1 MKQINME
8 FSPTQQLAYDHY
20 LNGDNVFI
28 TGPGG
33 TGKSYFIKKVYENAK
48 QRNLNVSVTAMTG
61 CAALL
66 LDCNAKT
73 ISFVGKHWVRDRPDR
88 DDPWTDCK
96 ISLNETTGLHTDLL
110 IIDEVSMI
118 VARIV

>member
-1 MKQINME
+1 ME

-73 ISFVGKHWVRDRPDR
+73 IHSWGSIGLGTDPIEMILGRIVKYRKRDN
-88 DDPWTDCK
+88 W
-96 ISLNETTGLHTDLL
+96 LHTDLL
-110 IIDEVSMI
+110 IIDESP
-118 VARIV
+118 